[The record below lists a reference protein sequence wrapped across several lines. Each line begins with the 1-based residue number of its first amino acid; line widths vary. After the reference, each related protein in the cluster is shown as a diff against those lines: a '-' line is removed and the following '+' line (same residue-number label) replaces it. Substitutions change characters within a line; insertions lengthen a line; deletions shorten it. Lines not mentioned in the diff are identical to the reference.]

1 MRGDAVN
8 PSALSSSINPTLS
21 DGSSSHSHLPELIGD
36 PSFVSAWDLYL
47 EQVRR
52 RLITVLTHQR
62 KDARDHVP
70 PCAMMCVVVCA
81 SPLRGEVLGNLS
93 SNVANSVASR

>member
-1 MRGDAVN
+1 M
-8 PSALSSSINPTLS
+8 PSSIS
-21 DGSSSHSHLPELIGD
+21 HYHSHSPDLGD
-36 PSFVSAWDLYL
+36 FSFVSAWDLYL

-70 PCAMMCVVVCA
+70 PCAMMCAVVCA

-93 SNVANSVASR
+93 SNVANSIASR